1 MPIIYNSRY
10 TAQQN
15 VHGGDRIVKVCG
27 GYIIMTQREY
37 QIWRKQK

>member
-10 TAQQN
+10 TAQKNAQY
-15 VHGGDRIVKVCG
+15 GDRVVKVCG
-27 GYIIMTQREY
+27 GYIIMGSREY